1 MSLDAYAILDAFSD
15 TKGRTDEFIV
25 TNNLDTYSAEFLPR
39 SEEIAIAIFC
49 NALEELGC
57 SIRSATPGSKLGR
70 VQPAVAE
77 HRKLVDHIYRILEV
91 RAGLIAE
98 DDGGNVVTRT
108 SQPCPDRDIDS
119 QIEGLLRDRPAQY
132 AEIKLMRAVGNRYG
146 DCLAGKVDAVQLLF
160 QSAESR
166 SLLDKLYATSDATSS
181 LLQPLKV
188 FLEEVTS
195 SWSASGEPLRVLE
208 VGAGTGGT
216 TSVLLPA
223 LARLGVPTV
232 YTMTD
237 ISPSLVTQASFIFKQ
252 YPFVEYKVVDIE
264 REPAL
269 ELQCSQH
276 IVLGSNVVHAT
287 TDGRSSLKNIH
298 KMLRPDG
305 FLIFHELTKQMPWAD
320 VVFGLFEG
328 WWHFNDGRQH
338 ALQSPQAWANV
349 LKSAGYGHV
358 DWTDGSRQE
367 AKLQSLILGMAT
379 EVE

>member
-15 TKGRTDEFIV
+15 IKGRTDEFIV

-49 NALEELGC
+49 NALEDLGC
-57 SIRSATPGSKLGR
+57 SIRSAASGSKLER
-70 VQPAVAE
+70 VQPIAE
-77 HRKLVDHIYRILEV
+77 HKKLVDHIYLILEN
-91 RAGLIAE
+91 RAGLIA
-98 DDGGNVVTRT
+98 DDGKLVTRT
-108 SQPCPDRDIDS
+108 SKPCPDRDIDS
-119 QIEGLLRDRPAQY
+119 QLESLMRDRAAQD
-132 AEIKLMRAVGNRYG
+132 AEIKLMQAVGGSYG
-146 DCLAGKVDAVQLLF
+146 NCLAGKVDAVQLLF

-166 SLLDKLYATSDATSS
+166 LLLDKLYATSDATSS
-181 LLQPLKV
+181 LLQPLRA
-188 FLEEVTS
+188 FIEEVAS
-195 SWSASGEPLRVLE
+195 GWSASGEPLRVLE
-208 VGAGTGGT
+208 IGAGTGGT

-237 ISPSLVTQASFIFKQ
+237 ISPSLVTQASSTFKQ

-264 REPAL
+264 RKPPL
-269 ELQCSQH
+269 ELQRSQH

-287 TDGRSSLKNIH
+287 TDVPSSLKNIH

-305 FLIFHELTKQMPWAD
+305 FLIFHELTTQMPWAD

-328 WWHFNDGRQH
+328 WWRFSDGRQH
-338 ALQSPQAWANV
+338 ALQSPQAWANM

-358 DWTDGSRQE
+358 DWTDGSRPE